1 MGGLGNMPHG
11 AAHDVAGRPEAA
23 IVAALGPR
31 TVTLVG
37 MMGAGKS
44 SIGRRLALRLGIP
57 FVDADVEIEKAAGM
71 TINDIFAVRGEA
83 EFRAGEARVILRLLE
98 SGPQVLA
105 TGGGAFTNPDT
116 RSAIGAK
123 GISIWLKAEFDV
135 LMKRIR
141 RRHDRPLLK
150 TDDPGATL
158 RKLIEERDPVYALAD
173 LTVQS
178 REVMHEKIVDEIV
191 SALAGRMRAACA
203 TPGAP
208 ADGGHEP

>member
-1 MGGLGNMPHG
+1 MLGRDELVLQLLHLFGGLLQHP
-11 AAHDVAGRPEAA
+11 AEPRARAD
-23 IVAALGPR
+23 LG
-31 TVTLVG
+31 
-37 MMGAGKS
+37 
-44 SIGRRLALRLGIP
+44 LALDLRLLLQLAL
-57 FVDADVEIEKAAGM
+57 D
-71 TINDIFAVRGEA
+71 
-83 EFRAGEARVILRLLE
+83 RAREARVILRLLE

-116 RSAIGAK
+116 RIAIGAK
-123 GISIWLKAEFDV
+123 GISIWLKAELDV
-135 LMKRIR
+135 LMKRIK

-158 RKLIEERDPVYALAD
+158 RKLMEERDPVYALAD

-191 SALAGRMRAACA
+191 SALAGRMGTACA

>member
-1 MGGLGNMPHG
+1 MPHG

-31 TVTLVG
+31 SVVLVG

-71 TINDIFAVRGEA
+71 TISDIFAVRGET
-83 EFRAGEARVILRLLE
+83 EFRTGEARVILRLLE

-191 SALAGRMRAACA
+191 GALAGRMGVACA
-203 TPGAP
+203 TAGAP
-208 ADGGHEP
+208 ADGGQEP

>member
-1 MGGLGNMPHG
+1 
-11 AAHDVAGRPEAA
+11 
-23 IVAALGPR
+23 
-31 TVTLVG
+31 VG

-71 TINDIFAVRGEA
+71 TISDIFAIRGEA
-83 EFRAGEARVILRLLE
+83 EFRAGEARVILRLLD

-116 RSAIGAK
+116 RAVITAK

-135 LMKRIR
+135 LMKRIK

-158 RKLIEERDPVYALAD
+158 RKLMEERDPIYALAD

-191 SALAGRMRAACA
+191 SALVGRMGTACA
-203 TPGAP
+203 VPGGP
-208 ADGGHEP
+208 EGGHEP

>member
-1 MGGLGNMPHG
+1 MPYG

-116 RSAIGAK
+116 RTAIGAK
-123 GISIWLKAEFDV
+123 GISVWLKAEFDV
-135 LMKRIR
+135 LMKRIK

-150 TDDPGATL
+150 TADPGATL
-158 RKLIEERDPVYALAD
+158 RKLMEERDPVYALAD

-191 SALAGRMRAACA
+191 SALAGRMGAACA
-203 TPGAP
+203 SPGAR